1 MTPRNLGVLAW
12 LGVAAPIVYV
22 AAVIVGGASIA
33 GYDHVRDP
41 ISSLTEAGRT
51 GVEGIRFLFLTYNL
65 LVAAFGAWAL
75 ATSPRGPWR
84 HAFTLLI
91 LTAVCGLLMGPFAQ
105 DPIGAPTTV
114 AGLVHIVLAA
124 IESLSTIVMVALSLY
139 AFRASGWRRLG
150 WFAAI
155 CLAVIV
161 PCGLAAAAA
170 SAGHWQTM
178 GLFERL
184 TIGAFEAWLAIVALH
199 MALRPASLAVTGG
212 GA

>member
-75 ATSPRGPWR
+75 ATSPRGAWR
-84 HAFTLLI
+84 YAFTLLI

-105 DPIGAPTTV
+105 DPIGHRPPLPA
-114 AGLVHIVLAA
+114 
-124 IESLSTIVMVALSLY
+124 
-139 AFRASGWRRLG
+139 
-150 WFAAI
+150 WFTSSWLPLNR
-155 CLAVIV
+155 CPQSSWLLT
-161 PCGLAAAAA
+161 PSMRSGLAA
-170 SAGHWQTM
+170 
-178 GLFERL
+178 
-184 TIGAFEAWLAIVALH
+184 
-199 MALRPASLAVTGG
+199 GG
-212 GA
+212 G